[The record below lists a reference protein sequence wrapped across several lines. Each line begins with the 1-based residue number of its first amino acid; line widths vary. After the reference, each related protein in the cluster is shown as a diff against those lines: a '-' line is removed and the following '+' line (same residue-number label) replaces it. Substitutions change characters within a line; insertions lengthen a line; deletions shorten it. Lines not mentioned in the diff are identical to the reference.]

1 MANSAL
7 WILFILFVVVGTAV
21 FLYAFRSLGPTQE
34 AERQVMEL
42 QDRLEEEE

>member
-7 WILFILFVVVGTAV
+7 WILFILFVVVGTSV
-21 FLYAFRSLGPTQE
+21 FLYAFRSLGPTQK